1 MSQPP
6 QVVLIGSGAVYSQR
20 QIIALAKMATSAHEE
35 LAVLLHK
42 LLCDVE
48 KVKGPKLSQAIAEIE
63 CRKFN
68 CTCT

>member
-6 QVVLIGSGAVYSQR
+6 QVVLIGSGAVYSHR
-20 QIIALAKMATSAHEE
+20 EVIALAKMATSAHEE
-35 LAVLLHK
+35 LTVLLHK
-42 LLCDVE
+42 LLCDVD

-63 CRKFN
+63 CRNFN

>member
-6 QVVLIGSGAVYSQR
+6 QLVLIGSGAVYSQR

-63 CRKFN
+63 CRNFN

>member
-6 QVVLIGSGAVYSQR
+6 QVVWIGFDAVYSQR

-48 KVKGPKLSQAIAEIE
+48 TVIGPKLIQSRAQIE

-68 CTCT
+68 FTCT

>member
-6 QVVLIGSGAVYSQR
+6 QVVWIGSGAVYLQL
-20 QIIALAKMATSAHEE
+20 QVVALAKMATSAHEE

-63 CRKFN
+63 CRNFN